1 MLYSNA
7 VYPIIF
13 IQVLNAQCT
22 NVLTIIF
29 NNMRWIFKRGA
40 KIIFSCLFFLYSMIS
55 LESWIRGDVAYNLI
69 SKRQPNIMFPSVT
82 LCPSQDKNPLMNI
95 KIGLLRDNFNLSD
108 YAVKGFTILPTLLKP
123 KYNLS
128 HILGKYSY
136 SREET
141 FFYDGQFM

>member
-1 MLYSNA
+1 
-7 VYPIIF
+7 
-13 IQVLNAQCT
+13 
-22 NVLTIIF
+22 
-29 NNMRWIFKRGA
+29 
-40 KIIFSCLFFLYSMIS
+40 
-55 LESWIRGDVAYNLI
+55 
-69 SKRQPNIMFPSVT
+69 MFPSVT

-136 SREET
+136 CREET